1 VKEGKGIL
9 GSSRSV
15 LCFNG
20 EKWGEFL
27 VKLLPPLC
35 RPPDRFDRGDCHH
48 IGELSMAMLPS
59 VLKAPSILKTQAKV
73 SRLQPN
79 QCRARSAAA

>member
-1 VKEGKGIL
+1 VGLCVKMGK
-9 GSSRSV
+9 
-15 LCFNG
+15 F
-20 EKWGEFL
+20 WGNYY
-27 VKLLPPLC
+27 PLSC